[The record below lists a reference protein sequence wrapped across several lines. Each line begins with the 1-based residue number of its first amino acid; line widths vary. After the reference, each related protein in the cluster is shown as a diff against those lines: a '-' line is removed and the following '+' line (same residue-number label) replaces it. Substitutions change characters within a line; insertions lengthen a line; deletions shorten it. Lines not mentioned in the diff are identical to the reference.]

1 MAARTD
7 RVEARLSGEERERIR
22 LAADL
27 THTSM
32 SSFLV
37 AAAVEK
43 ADEVLA
49 SHRVTRVPPDYFE
62 RLLASLD
69 DDRMIPELKRAVK
82 VTRDERAFSRR

>member
-1 MAARTD
+1 MSARTE
-7 RVEARLSGEERERIR
+7 RVEARLAAGERERIR

-49 SHRVTRVPPDYFE
+49 SHRVTTVPTDYFE

-69 DDRMIPELKRAVK
+69 DDRMIPELERAMK

>member
-1 MAARTD
+1 MSARTD
-7 RVEARLSGEERERIR
+7 RVEARLAADERERIR
-22 LAADL
+22 RAAEL

-49 SHRVTRVPPDYFE
+49 SHVVTTVPSDYFE

-69 DDRMIPELKRAVK
+69 DDRTIPELEHAVK
-82 VTRDERAFSRR
+82 AARDSRGFSRR